1 MPMEDDLTTP
11 GGVRIDGGALRVEFA
26 RSGGPGGQHVNTS
39 ATKVTLVLDV
49 AAGAPEHLR
58 QRLIDALG
66 PEVRIV
72 SSEHRSQW
80 RNRVAARVRLANRID
95 DALVRERPRVATR
108 PSRAA
113 NARRVD
119 AKRRRSTIKSDRKV
133 DPRRDH

>member
-1 MPMEDDLTTP
+1 MTP
-11 GGVRIDGGALRVEFA
+11 GGVHIDGAAMRMEFA
-26 RSGGPGGQHVNTS
+26 RSGGPGGQHVNTT

-49 AAGAPEHLR
+49 AAGAPDHLR
-58 QRLIDALG
+58 ERLLSALG

-80 RNRVAARVRLANRID
+80 RNRVAARARLATRVD
-95 DALVRERPRVATR
+95 EALVRDRPRVATR

-113 NARRVD
+113 KARRVE
-119 AKRRRSTIKSDRKV
+119 AKRRRSTVKADRKI